1 MYNQQNSHVNSG
13 SSNTQFS
20 QEIIANAISQLSQL
34 TGLNERDSLDLISD
48 SVKEKLP
55 APRMR
60 GYINENLINQKET
73 DFISSIFE

>member
-13 SSNTQFS
+13 SSNTQVS

-34 TGLNERDSLDLISD
+34 TGLNERDSLNLISD
-48 SVKEKLP
+48 SVKEQLP

-73 DFISSIFE
+73 DFICSMFE